1 MAAAEPVVQTIRLS
15 KSYRTGFR
23 LRKVR
28 ALVDLTLEVER
39 GEIFGFLGP
48 NGAGKTTTL
57 KILMGLSRPN
67 AGIATVFGRRP
78 RDSEVKRR
86 VGFLPESPYFY
97 EYLTAKEYLSLA
109 ADLSG
114 VPRGSVRDR
123 VRDALRLVRME
134 TAADARM
141 KGFSR
146 GMLQR
151 VGIAQALIHDPEL
164 AILDEP
170 MGGLDP
176 VGRKEFR
183 DIIVGL
189 RERGKTVF
197 FSTHILADVEMICDR
212 VGVLIA
218 GRMVRVGRLSEILT
232 EDVESIEVTVRGA
245 AGKARKALERV
256 AQQSIQSGE
265 LLLLTV
271 RSEDEVD
278 RVTAIVREAEARVVA
293 IVPRRKTLE
302 DFFMAQVRSAGLQG
316 DAAKGA

>member
-1 MAAAEPVVQTIRLS
+1 MAVGEDPVIQTVRLGKFYHS
-15 KSYRTGFR
+15 GFR
-23 LRKVR
+23 MRRVK
-28 ALVDLTLEVER
+28 ALADLTLDIEPGEV
-39 GEIFGFLGP
+39 FGFLGP

-57 KILMGLSRPN
+57 KILIGLAKPSSGTAR
-67 AGIATVFGRRP
+67 VFGRRP
-78 RDSEVKRR
+78 SDSEVRKK

-97 EYLTAKEYLSLA
+97 EYLTAAEFLRLA

-123 VRDALRLVRME
+123 VREMLRLVRME
-134 TAADARM
+134 YAADSRM

-151 VGIAQALIHDPEL
+151 MGIAQALIHDPEL

-176 VGRKEFR
+176 IGRKEFR

-189 RERGKTVF
+189 RERRKTVF

-212 VGVLIA
+212 VGVLIG
-218 GRMVRVGRLSEILT
+218 GRMVKVGRLSEILT
-232 EDVESIEVTVRGA
+232 EDVESIEVTVKGA
-245 AGKARKALERV
+245 TGKFRKAMERV

-265 LLLLTV
+265 MLLLTV
-271 RSEDEVD
+271 RNEEEVD
-278 RVTAIVREAEARVVA
+278 RIMAICREAEARIKA
-293 IVPRRKTLE
+293 IVPRKKTLE
-302 DFFMAQVRSAGLQG
+302 DFFMSQVQAAGMRG
-316 DAAKGA
+316 R